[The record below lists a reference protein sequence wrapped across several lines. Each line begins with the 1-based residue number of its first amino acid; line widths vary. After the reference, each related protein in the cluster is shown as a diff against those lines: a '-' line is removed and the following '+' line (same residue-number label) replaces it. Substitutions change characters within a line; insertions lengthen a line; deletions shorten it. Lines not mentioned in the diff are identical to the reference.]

1 MPGVILVVLDHPA
14 AAKALLTAAGRLAD
28 GSGATRI
35 NALAVRAPPETMVSP
50 SEEVLTEQREAK
62 LRAAEADRVAK
73 VRQVFDAWA
82 ADIPAAIRAEWIDID
97 GIAQLLVE
105 ERGRRADYI
114 VVEQPVPQDYGI
126 SWHALRAALFTAH
139 RPVLLVPLQYAGAF
153 GHRIAIAWRNDER
166 ATKAVL
172 TALRCFRQPE
182 RVFVLAGI
190 RAGAPTPG
198 LPSILAEH
206 GVNAE
211 LHELPIGSGP
221 FGEALLRQAHELGA
235 DMLVMGAY
243 QHTPLRE
250 LLLGGV
256 TRYMLTHADMP
267 VLMRH

>member
-1 MPGVILVVLDHPA
+1 MAGVILVVLDHPE
-14 AAKALLTAAGRLAD
+14 AAKALLTAARQLAENN
-28 GSGATRI
+28 GATRI

-50 SEEVLTEQREAK
+50 SEEVLTAGREAM
-62 LRAAEADRVAK
+62 LHAAEADRVAE
-73 VRQVFDAWA
+73 VRQVFDAWV

-97 GIAQLLVE
+97 GIAELLVE

-114 VVEQPVPQDYGI
+114 VIEKPVPQDYGI
-126 SWHALRAALFTAH
+126 SWHGLRAALFATN
-139 RPVLLVPLQYAGAF
+139 RPVLFVPPQYAGAF
-153 GHRIAIAWRNDER
+153 GRRLAIAWRNDER

-182 RVFVLAGI
+182 RVFVLTGI
-190 RAGAPTPG
+190 RAGTATPG

-206 GVNAE
+206 GVAAE

-221 FGEALLRQAHELGA
+221 FGEALLRKAHELGA

-256 TRYMLTHADMP
+256 TRYMLNHADMP
-267 VLMRH
+267 VLMQH